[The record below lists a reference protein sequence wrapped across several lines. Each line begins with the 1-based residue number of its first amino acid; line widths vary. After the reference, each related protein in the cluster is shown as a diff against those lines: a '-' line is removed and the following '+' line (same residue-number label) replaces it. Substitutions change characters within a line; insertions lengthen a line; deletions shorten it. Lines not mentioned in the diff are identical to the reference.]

1 MNHFPT
7 ELEKIIHTYLK
18 QTYLAGRFES
28 KKGTSFNDQD
38 IRFFSKGTSRLSEA
52 FTSERGSLPKN
63 YFNDPVLRSG
73 YLFYFLP
80 VNILKITSVLN
91 ELYPTEL
98 TTGKIRV
105 LDLGSGPGTSVL
117 GTMAF
122 YAQMLQSKKIKDAW
136 LDFTLIDQNF
146 SILKDAKNLHDA
158 YKNELEEK
166 VKGFNSMISVKN
178 YDLTRGALK
187 RFLRSFRFHLI
198 IVSNLL
204 NEWNDLKNKVSFI
217 QALME
222 DQLEKNG
229 KLIIIEPALQKTSRD
244 LQLVRDEILALNR
257 EHHVWA
263 PCLHQEG
270 CPLNVVNQR
279 DWCHFYLPWRAPI
292 FIEKA
297 DRLLGLNKQWLN
309 CSYLILSKKP
319 RESQKLFSNPQS
331 TWRVISNPLPSK
343 GKRELILCG
352 PPGRYHLNRQD
363 KDRSRLNIAL
373 DEMRRGDLVEVDVKR
388 DGFDVDGNFCLDKQ
402 THVKIIKKQ

>member
-1 MNHFPT
+1 MNQFPP

-28 KKGTSFNDQD
+28 KKATSFNDQD
-38 IRFFSKGTSRLSEA
+38 IRFFSKGTARLSEA
-52 FTSERGSLPKN
+52 FTSERGSLSKN

-80 VNILKITSVLN
+80 VNILKTASVLN
-91 ELYPTEL
+91 ELHPSEL

-105 LDLGSGPGTSVL
+105 LDLGSGPGTSTL
-117 GTMAF
+117 GTMAY
-122 YAQMLQSKKIKDAW
+122 YAELLQSRKIKDAW
-136 LDFTLIDQNF
+136 LDFTLVDQNF
-146 SILKDAKNLHDA
+146 SVLKDAKNLHDA
-158 YKNELEEK
+158 YKNELK
-166 VKGFNSMISVKN
+166 IKGFDSMISVKN
-178 YDLTRGALK
+178 YDLTRGGLK
-187 RFLRSFRFHLI
+187 RFLRGFRFHLI

-204 NEWNDLKNKVSFI
+204 NEWNDVKNKVAFI
-217 QALME
+217 QSLME
-222 DQLEKNG
+222 EQLEKNG

-244 LQLVRDEILALNR
+244 LQLVRDEILALNSER
-257 EHHVWA
+257 SERHVWA
-263 PCLHQEG
+263 PCLHQQK
-270 CPLNVVNQR
+270 CPLNAVNQR
-279 DWCHFYLPWRAPI
+279 DWCHFYLPWRAPT

-319 RESQKLFSNPQS
+319 REAQKIIPNPQNS
-331 TWRVISNPLPSK
+331 WRVISNPLPSK

-363 KDRSRLNIAL
+363 KDRSRLNLAM

-388 DGFDVDGNFCLDKQ
+388 DGFDVDGAYRLSKEDK
-402 THVKIIKKQ
+402 VRIIR